1 MCTSSNTCLLRPS
14 SQTASRSV
22 QPFCT
27 VHNIV
32 FNGPPLFP
40 SNLPLRTGDLYP
52 YLLRGSMD
60 PPHSAIETAS
70 RSVQPFCTAYGTA
83 SLYFTMDR
91 PPPQNYPF
99 AAKGSRSPTRR
110 LRVGD
115 LDPIQYMVPWAHPSP
130 QSKRHLNQFSS
141 FAGLTTVT
149 DRTTDDATQSVTT
162 GRIYVVLQCGLI
174 FIKHCVG
181 R

>member
-83 SLYFTMDR
+83 SLYFTMGR
-91 PPPQNYPF
+91 PLPLKIAPSHGGSAPPSNTWFLGPTRVLSPNGISISSAVLQ
-99 AAKGSRSPTRR
+99 GSR
-110 LRVGD
+110 L
-115 LDPIQYMVPWAHPSP
+115 
-130 QSKRHLNQFSS
+130 
-141 FAGLTTVT
+141 
-149 DRTTDDATQSVTT
+149 
-162 GRIYVVLQCGLI
+162 
-174 FIKHCVG
+174 
-181 R
+181 